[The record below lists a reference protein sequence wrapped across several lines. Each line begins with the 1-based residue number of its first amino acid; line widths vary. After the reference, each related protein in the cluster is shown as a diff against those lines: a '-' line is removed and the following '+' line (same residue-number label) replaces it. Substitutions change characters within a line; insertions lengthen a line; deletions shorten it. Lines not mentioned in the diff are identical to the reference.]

1 MLMTDPC
8 YSFRGNAFAPERA
21 FWIGVDALHWQVG
34 SREDRILYR
43 DVSEVRFYRGL
54 ARGDAAVKARTIM
67 RLQLRCHSGRHVTLS
82 PLHYIRFR
90 HWEDRSARY
99 SAFIDVLL
107 PRLRENPDLKIA
119 TEVHWTLRLRHAVTR
134 SVPPLLGR
142 FGETLLNMFRPFGLD
157 RTARFGSWL
166 MRTIG
171 PWLPAHRVARANL
184 KAAFP
189 EKPDHEIDG
198 LLQGVWDNFGRVM
211 AEYAFTDELYDYN
224 PLDQVQKRIIIDQ
237 ASVQRLFALRNK
249 GQPVLFFSAHLGSW
263 ELASLATAFGIPL
276 TAVYR
281 PFKSAA
287 LNDLATKRR
296 GRINLVP
303 ARFGALAQVESFL
316 QQGSSVGMLVDQ
328 HFSGGTDVVFFGRH
342 CKANPT
348 LATLARKYQCPIY
361 GVRAIR
367 LPGSRFYCEVTQE
380 LKPLRD
386 SEGEVDVV
394 GTTQMITGVVEA
406 WVREHP
412 DQWLW
417 LHRRWR

>member
-1 MLMTDPC
+1 MTGPY
-8 YSFRGNAFAPERA
+8 YSFRANAFKPERT
-21 FWIGVDALHWQVG
+21 FRIGADALYWQVG
-34 SREDRILYR
+34 NRENGILYR
-43 DVSEVRFYRGL
+43 SVSEIRYYRRL
-54 ARGDAAVKARTIM
+54 ARGDAVVLARTTM
-67 RLQLRCHSGRHVTLS
+67 SLQLRCHSGQHVTLS
-82 PLHYIRFR
+82 PLHYNRFR
-90 HWEDRSARY
+90 HWEDRSALY
-99 SAFIDVLL
+99 SAFVDALL

-119 TEVHWTLRLRHAVTR
+119 TEVHWTLRLRRAVTR
-134 SVPPLLGR
+134 SVRSLLGR
-142 FGETLLNMFRPFGLD
+142 FGEKVLNLFRPFGLD
-157 RTARFGSWL
+157 RTARFGARL

-171 PWLPAHRVARANL
+171 PCLTAHRVARANL

-189 EKPDHEIDG
+189 EKSNHEIDR
-198 LLQGVWDNFGRVM
+198 LLRGVWDNFGRVM

-224 PLDQVQKRIIIDQ
+224 PLDQVQKRIILDQ
-237 ASVQRLFALRNK
+237 ATVQRVFALRNN

-287 LNDLATKRR
+287 LNELVTKRR
-296 GRINLVP
+296 GRINLVH
-303 ARFGALAQVESFL
+303 ARFGALAQIESCL

-328 HFSGGTDVVFFGRH
+328 HFSGGTDVVFFGRK

-348 LATLARKYQCPIY
+348 LATLARKYGCPIY

-380 LKPLRD
+380 LKPPRD
-386 SEGEVDVV
+386 DEGKLDIAS
-394 GTTQMITGVVEA
+394 TTQMIAGVVEA

-412 DQWLW
+412 EQWLW
-417 LHRRWR
+417 LHRRWRQ